1 MGTKRAKSITTKFYY
16 HFFLQNCN
24 ECTRI
29 SKTTTISKE
38 ENKFSM
44 NVLLQR
50 KDFGE
55 KKPLLFHYRSRSLF
69 LEKKKFDV
77 RIKRENVK
85 CIKAALGRMEGKKS
99 FIL

>member
-1 MGTKRAKSITTKFYY
+1 
-16 HFFLQNCN
+16 
-24 ECTRI
+24 
-29 SKTTTISKE
+29 
-38 ENKFSM
+38 M
-44 NVLLQR
+44 NVLLPR

-55 KKPLLFHYRSRSLF
+55 KKPAAIPLQKQISVSV
-69 LEKKKFDV
+69 EKKFDV

>member
-1 MGTKRAKSITTKFYY
+1 
-16 HFFLQNCN
+16 
-24 ECTRI
+24 
-29 SKTTTISKE
+29 
-38 ENKFSM
+38 M
-44 NVLLQR
+44 NVLLPR